1 MRDNFKNKQTKKH
14 PCFLN
19 HLEWWKLALFFLFS
33 PFIKLRLNKNNK
45 KTFAITLCTLILNTE
60 QVSLTRGGERND
72 SKTNTILLPKYRT
85 HELQKR
91 KLSDRVQPKI
101 RALNIAQR

>member
-33 PFIKLRLNKNNK
+33 PFIKLRLNKQKQQKN
-45 KTFAITLCTLILNTE
+45 LCN
-60 QVSLTRGGERND
+60 
-72 SKTNTILLPKYRT
+72 
-85 HELQKR
+85 HFM
-91 KLSDRVQPKI
+91 
-101 RALNIAQR
+101 